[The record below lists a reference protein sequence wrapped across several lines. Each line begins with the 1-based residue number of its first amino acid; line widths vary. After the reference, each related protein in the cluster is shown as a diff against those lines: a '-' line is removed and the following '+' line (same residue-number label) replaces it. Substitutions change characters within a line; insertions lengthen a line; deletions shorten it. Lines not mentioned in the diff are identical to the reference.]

1 MSTAHVPDDAELS
14 RVSAVVPQQGIAERI
29 DTPRRASLS

>member
-1 MSTAHVPDDAELS
+1 MSTAHVPDDAALP

-29 DTPRRASLS
+29 DTLRPASLS